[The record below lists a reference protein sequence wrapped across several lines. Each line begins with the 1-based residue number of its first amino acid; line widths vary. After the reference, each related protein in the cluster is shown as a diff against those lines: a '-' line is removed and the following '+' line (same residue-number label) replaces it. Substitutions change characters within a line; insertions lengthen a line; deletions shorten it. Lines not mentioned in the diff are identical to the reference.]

1 MRCVCCMREI
11 EDGLPVCNFCNFPQ
25 DTPPEYPDALAPG
38 TELRNRFLLGKELGR
53 GGFGITYIGYDKYLD
68 CKVAVKEYYP
78 QTLAAR
84 LPGEVKLFWRN
95 SQLRDAG
102 CQNVIREAQKMHRI
116 GILPAAVHVLD
127 VFYENNTAY
136 IAMDYVEG
144 ITLKKFLLNN
154 GVLSAKKCME
164 MMMPILDTM
173 IQMHEAGVIHRDLSP
188 DNIMIQPDLK
198 PRILDLG
205 AAKDIQMESGNTIL
219 VARNGFSPMEQYQTN
234 GDVGTWTDVYALCA
248 TIYYTLTGRVPPAA
262 MDRNRNDDD
271 LPFNSG
277 WKIPEKLCQVLQDGM
292 RMQVENRIPNMTEL
306 KRRLLDSMAS
316 EGVRIPEETGNSEL
330 PNSPIPTNL
339 PRISEEPVVEWKKEK
354 SKALLPALL
363 TMFGKK
369 RKSKSWRASNK
380 AERKPVM
387 LTISQPD
394 SYPAYISSGTGNCL
408 DDMDEEETVLID
420 IERPALAK
428 GVLVQD
434 STGKRIEISK
444 CCFVLGRL
452 TNAAVGSRQLL
463 ADCTIEDSTKHI
475 SRRHAAILFDGEAF
489 YLQDISGKNSTLLNS
504 VRIQNCTI
512 PEKGNVFPSAYRLYD
527 GDCIQ
532 LADEKLT
539 FHTGGGL

>member
-306 KRRLLDSMAS
+306 KKRLVNSMAS
-316 EGVRIPEETGNSEL
+316 EAVRVPEETGNSEL

-489 YLQDISGKNSTLLNS
+489 YLQDISGKNSTLLNG
-504 VRIQNCTI
+504 VRIQNCTV

>member
-262 MDRNRNDDD
+262 MDRNRNDDG

-306 KRRLLDSMAS
+306 KKRLVNSMAS
-316 EGVRIPEETGNSEL
+316 EAVRVPEETGNSEL

-428 GVLVQD
+428 GVLVQN

-489 YLQDISGKNSTLLNS
+489 YLQDISGKNSTLLNG

-512 PEKGNVFPSAYRLYD
+512 PEKGDVFPSAYRLYD

>member
-102 CQNVIREAQKMHRI
+102 CQNVIREAQKMHRV
-116 GILPAAVHVLD
+116 GVLPAAVHVLD

-144 ITLKKFLLNN
+144 ITLKRYLLNN
-154 GVLSAKKCME
+154 GVLSPQKCME
-164 MMMPILDTM
+164 MMLPILNTM

-262 MDRNRNDDD
+262 MDRNRNDD
-271 LPFNSG
+271 LPFNNG

-306 KRRLLDSMAS
+306 KKRLVNSMAS
-316 EGVRIPEETGNSEL
+316 EAVRVPEETGNSEL

-489 YLQDISGKNSTLLNS
+489 YLQDISGKNSTLLNG
-504 VRIQNCTI
+504 VRIQNCTV
-512 PEKGNVFPSAYRLYD
+512 PEKGDVFPSAYRLYD